1 MKKTTD
7 DKNKILI
14 IKEKIDALTKELN
27 ELVKDETEENKKEQE
42 KQIAALKKKFE
53 KKWVAIID
61 TDDYV
66 YITKVTDI
74 NDEYI
79 TINGVLITI
88 GRDYNEYDD
97 DISNISGFDY
107 EISDFKIIKK
117 EKVISELENEK
128 KDRIKCLDKMIK
140 NINAIQ

>member
-1 MKKTTD
+1 MKKTND

-27 ELVKDETEENKKEQE
+27 ELVKDEAEENKKEQE
-42 KQIAALKKKFE
+42 KQIAVLKKKFE

-74 NDEYI
+74 NGEYI

-140 NINAIQ
+140 NVNAIQ

>member
-1 MKKTTD
+1 MKKTND

-27 ELVKDETEENKKEQE
+27 ELIKDETEENKKEQE

-74 NDEYI
+74 NGEFI

-140 NINAIQ
+140 NVNSIQ

>member
-1 MKKTTD
+1 MGCY
-7 DKNKILI
+7 
-14 IKEKIDALTKELN
+14 
-27 ELVKDETEENKKEQE
+27 
-42 KQIAALKKKFE
+42 
-53 KKWVAIID
+53 ID
-61 TDDYV
+61 TNDYV

-74 NDEYI
+74 NSEHI

-140 NINAIQ
+140 NVAIQG